1 MFSQKFYLP
10 ILSRNLKYHRKINCI
25 LIFILGWMGKK
36 ISEYRLNTAI
46 RTDERVRLMNEII
59 SGIQVI
65 KMYTWEKPFA
75 NFVEYARRFEL
86 EHNGLLA

>member
-1 MFSQKFYLP
+1 MLYLFS
-10 ILSRNLKYHRKINCI
+10 
-25 LIFILGWMGKK
+25 GWIGKK
-36 ISEYRLNTAI
+36 ISEYRLNTAN

-75 NFVEYARRFEL
+75 SFVEYARRF
-86 EHNGLLA
+86 GLKTNT